1 LTKVRQRRAAR
12 VVLLSD
18 DGRVLLFRYA
28 WRYRDRDENRGRA
41 HWVAP
46 GGGMRPGETYRDTAR
61 RELAEETGIA
71 VDEVG
76 PLLWTRRVQFLWGG
90 TWIVHRERFYLVRVH
105 EAVLGPGLEAA
116 HEADGILGHRW
127 WSADEMD
134 AADDIVYPTRLASLL
149 RDLLA
154 DGPPDVPLRL
164 GV

>member
-1 LTKVRQRRAAR
+1 
-12 VVLLSD
+12 
-18 DGRVLLFRYA
+18 
-28 WRYRDRDENRGRA
+28 
-41 HWVAP
+41 
-46 GGGMRPGETYRDTAR
+46 MRPGESYRVTAR

-76 PLLWTRRVQFLWGG
+76 PLLWTRKVQFVWDG
-90 TWIVHRERFYLVRVH
+90 TLIVHHERFYLVRVP

-116 HEADGILGHRW
+116 HEVDGILGSRW